1 MQFRFHMNKQFYY
14 FLTVINTLPVL
25 VYVANKSSYCFVE
38 SRRSNIYK
46 RINERTENK
55 VSKRVG
61 LNKMS
66 DWKTVFFFNSNVM
79 AMPQSICMCFFA
91 RCCYAS
97 LPINTAS
104 FMSERCPLLFVRSLQ
119 LLATSNKD
127 VSDCGNTA
135 ALKWNFRTVKTFS
148 FYWTVFCHLLF
159 NRYNLYVCLKL
170 S

>member
-1 MQFRFHMNKQFYY
+1 MNKQFYY

-66 DWKTVFFFNSNVM
+66 D
-79 AMPQSICMCFFA
+79 
-91 RCCYAS
+91 
-97 LPINTAS
+97 
-104 FMSERCPLLFVRSLQ
+104 
-119 LLATSNKD
+119 
-127 VSDCGNTA
+127 
-135 ALKWNFRTVKTFS
+135 
-148 FYWTVFCHLLF
+148 
-159 NRYNLYVCLKL
+159 
-170 S
+170 